1 MMFCYSNRMKE
12 FRSTLNIKLYCD
24 SIFIYFFPSLL
35 LHSYVSLVLILLACT
50 SSTRTSSTRSCSSEE
65 SSVKAISLASTSR
78 TTAGAFSFK
87 DSTSSKSLTDG
98 TCERK
103 YCCGGCSDSTSTI
116 STSLSSEVHCANSSY
131 KPPLTSLNVTVTSYK
146 PTNAFCNR

>member
-35 LHSYVSLVLILLACT
+35 LHSYISLVLILLACL
-50 SSTRTSSTRSCSSEE
+50 SSTRTSSTRSYSSSEK

-87 DSTSSKSLTDG
+87 DSTSSKWNLR
-98 TCERK
+98 RK
-103 YCCGGCSDSTSTI
+103 YCCEGCSDSTSTI